1 MTRDETDNDD
11 DPDSK
16 RQKKDINNVD
26 ATKNPRHALPLIT
39 GACTR
44 LMRTRFEN

>member
-26 ATKNPRHALPLIT
+26 ATLRPHRALS
-39 GACTR
+39 
-44 LMRTRFEN
+44 